1 VEPAIQGSSLEIGMD
16 IIYLSTSIEVAS
28 LGWDSCRKFLDEQL

>member
-1 VEPAIQGSSLEIGMD
+1 VEPAIQGSRLEMGID

-28 LGWDSCRKFLDEQL
+28 LGWGSCRKFLDEQL